1 MFAIL
6 MLASCGGINGG
17 KKTSTTPSGE
27 EQEYTGTKASG
38 IYNFSGESYE
48 EKAKILGQLEGYAMK
63 HHLAGIPLYDDA
75 GYELFSPRI
84 QLASNT
90 YVPNYGF
97 GVGESSL
104 VPSGNMF
111 NGSPIDSSKVSNPS
125 YFQAYSTEDSGTYNY
140 WNSSGSDV
148 AGKSGMI
155 CSSYFSTR
163 MNADKTGYE
172 WEGELARVDAP
183 IALDENGNVVDSSAK
198 GFTSRFWRVPVYCA
212 EYLAKNPVADR
223 QFVYSTSENS
233 KYHTEFN
240 GREIKLEDYLTPFK
254 TMLDNAYSRASG
266 LIDDASGF
274 YGCSDYLYA
283 SDRNKDWGATTR
295 TAPTKDGSYFNG
307 VGIKLNTTENSIDFK
322 FITPITQ
329 FYAKYNTASS
339 LYSPIPQAFLDK
351 IGVSNY
357 GLIGKSSEPTQNV
370 DNLISCGAY
379 IVDSWEQVKETVYR
393 KNPTYNRQ
401 DRIKFEGYVETG
413 YQDEEAAFQGF
424 LNGVIDEITVPSK
437 HVAEYASNPQAR
449 KTEGTT
455 VIKINVNSC
464 TQSQWEKYFGVNGTA
479 YPHAN
484 EKTYWDVKPIMS
496 NDDFLDGL
504 YFCMNRAE
512 LAQKTGHNPA
522 YSYLSS
528 AYKINPE
535 EDLAFRDTSAG
546 KAVIADYLDV
556 KTNGIEGYSP
566 AMAQQMFEKAIKDLV
581 ADGTYDEDET
591 ITLKFWWR
599 KDENLNNLGTTLKAY
614 MEQPFNDAAKK
625 LGYGM
630 TLVIDNAVA
639 GSSYTDAYSK
649 MDQGEFDFAEGAIT
663 GNVLNPLSFMSVIC
677 SNSLSQG
684 FTTNW
689 GDDTSLVSAKD
700 PVMYKGVA
708 WSYDALQVAANGAA
722 VVEKGHNV
730 DPVKSTNQPSEEAC
744 YVDGK
749 FAKIGFEVPDILND
763 DGEQAIEYTVKYAW
777 LQFANGGS
785 NPGYYYNYQPND
797 FDKPAELGIDG
808 YYVFT
813 LKTATIQ
820 AYAQNIANA
829 AGMDIDTFVLLV
841 GFDCYFKE
849 SGVEKSLQAQVS
861 VKLEQIGC
869 EPVNPQ

>member
-1 MFAIL
+1 MFAL
-6 MLASCGGINGG
+6 FMLASCGGP
-17 KKTSTTPSGE
+17 KHSSVKPSGE
-27 EQEYTGTKASG
+27 EEEYKGAKASG

-104 VPSGNMF
+104 NPTGNMF
-111 NGSPIDSSKVSNPS
+111 NNQPIDASKVSNPT
-125 YFQAYSTEDSGTYNY
+125 YFQAYATEDSGTYNY

-148 AGKSGMI
+148 AGKNAMI
-155 CSSYFSTR
+155 SSSYFSTR

-183 IALDENGNVVDSSAK
+183 IALDENGNEIDSSK
-198 GFTSRFWRVPVYCA
+198 PGFTSRFWRVPVYTA
-212 EYLAKNPVADR
+212 DNSGSTGRKFEYAL
-223 QFVYSTSENS
+223 SENS
-233 KYHTEFN
+233 THYTKYN
-240 GREIKLEDYLTPFK
+240 GRGIKLEDYLTPFK
-254 TMLDNAYSRASG
+254 VMLDNGYSRASG

-283 SDRNKDWGATTR
+283 SDRNKDWGPTTR

-307 VGIKLNTTENSIDFK
+307 VGIKLNTTENSVDFK

-339 LYSPIPQAFLDK
+339 LYSPIPMDFLNE
-351 IGVSNY
+351 IGIANF
-357 GLIGKSSEPTQNV
+357 GLIGKSSDPFKNV

-379 IVDSWEQVKETVYR
+379 VVDSWEQVKETVYK
-393 KNPTYNRQ
+393 KNATYNRQ

-437 HVAEYASNPQAR
+437 HVAEYASNPLAR

-464 TQSQWEKYFGVNGTA
+464 TQSQWEKFFGKNGTA
-479 YPHAN
+479 SPHAS

-496 NDDFLDGL
+496 NDDFLNGL
-504 YFCMNRAE
+504 YFAINRAE

-522 YSYLSS
+522 YGYLSS

-546 KAVIADYLDV
+546 KAVTAEYEEV
-556 KTNGIEGYSP
+556 STNGIKGYSP
-566 AMAQQMFEKAIKDLV
+566 AMAQQMFEKAIKTLV
-581 ADGTYDEDET
+581 DDGTYDEDET

-599 KDENLNNLGTTLKAY
+599 KDEALNNLGTTLKGY
-614 MEQPFNDAAKK
+614 MEKPFNDAAAK
-625 LGYGM
+625 LGYDM
-630 TLVIDNAVA
+630 KLVIDNAVA

-649 MDQGEFDFAEGAIT
+649 MDQGEFDFAEGAIS

-677 SNSLSQG
+677 TNNLSQG

-689 GDDTSLVSAKD
+689 GDDTSLVTAND

-722 VVEKGHNV
+722 VVEQGHNV
-730 DPVKSTNQPSEEAC
+730 EPIKSTNQPTDDAC

-749 FAKIGFEVPDILND
+749 NAVIGFEVPDILTD
-763 DGEQAIEYTVKYAW
+763 EGEPGIKYTVKYAW

-785 NPGYYYNYQPND
+785 NPGYYYNYQPKD
-797 FDKPAELGIDG
+797 FDKIEHTIDG

-813 LKTATIQ
+813 LKSSLIQ
-820 AYAQNIANA
+820 SYAQNISNA
-829 AGMDIDTFVLLV
+829 AGMEIDTFVLLV
-841 GFDCYFKE
+841 GFDCYFIE
-849 SGVEKSLQAQVS
+849 SGVEKSVQAQVS

-869 EPVNPQ
+869 EPCSPDTGK